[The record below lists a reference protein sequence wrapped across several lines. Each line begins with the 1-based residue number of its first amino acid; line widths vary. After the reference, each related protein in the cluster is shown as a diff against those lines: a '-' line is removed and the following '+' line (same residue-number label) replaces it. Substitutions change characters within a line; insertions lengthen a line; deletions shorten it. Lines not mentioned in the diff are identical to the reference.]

1 MSADDW
7 IGFGELR
14 RRLAT
19 TTSVIERWAHLA
31 PSIDRVGERVRREEA
46 VLLALAVRLRQH
58 GLTAA
63 TTRTAVAQL
72 LTVVDRPAAADW
84 VVVTDGPKRATVH
97 VGGVVDLD
105 RRATV
110 QIVDAGELRALLDA

>member
-1 MSADDW
+1 MSVDGW
-7 IGFGELR
+7 IEFVELR

-19 TTSVIERWAHLA
+19 TTSAIERWAHLA
-31 PSIDRVGERVRREEA
+31 PSIDRAGERVRRDEA
-46 VLLALAVRLRQH
+46 ILIALAVRLRQH

-63 TTRTAVAQL
+63 TTRTTVGRL
-72 LTVVDRPAAADW
+72 LATVDRPAAADW

-110 QIVDAGELRALLDA
+110 QIVDAGELRLLLDD